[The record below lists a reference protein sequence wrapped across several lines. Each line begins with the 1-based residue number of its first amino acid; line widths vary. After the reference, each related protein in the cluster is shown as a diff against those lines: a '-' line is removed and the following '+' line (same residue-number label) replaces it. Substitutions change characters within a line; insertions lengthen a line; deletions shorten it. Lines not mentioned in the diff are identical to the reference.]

1 MQTTLPPPRTVR
13 PARLTGRTGSWRTPN
28 PLFVILLA
36 CLSGLILVP
45 LFFVVKTS
53 FTTSTISGPGTS
65 TLHNY
70 TQIFTGGN
78 LGNLALNSVIFAVG
92 SGVIAIPVGTFFA
105 WVVER
110 TNTPVRNAAY
120 LAAYV
125 GLAVPGVVSVIG
137 WILLLGP
144 SNGLVTVAFENLFGT
159 KTPPF
164 ELYSMAGMILV
175 NAIGM
180 VPLVFLL
187 MVAPFR
193 SMDASMQEAASMSG
207 ASPLRVFWRVTSR
220 LARPTVLA
228 VLLLTMVLSL
238 ESFEVPALIGIPGGV
253 QVLTTQI
260 YQLVDASLVPQYG
273 VAAAYGVVLMIL
285 VSIAIWYYL
294 RATRQA
300 SRFAVVGGKGMK
312 PRRTDLGRWRWL
324 TTALIVVLLILL
336 VAPVV
341 AMVWTS
347 FLPYY
352 RAPSL
357 QALNFLTV
365 SNYTGLFSDH
375 SVYSAFLN
383 SAIVA
388 IVSATLAMLLA
399 VLIAWVVSRS
409 SIRLRG
415 LLDYVA
421 SVPLVI
427 PGIVLG
433 VGFLQTYVSSPLRI
447 YGTLIILI
455 FAFTAK
461 FIPYATRFASPAM
474 LQVSADLED
483 AARMSGAGSVTMFRR
498 VILPLMSTSVTSGW
512 IYVFLFGMKELS
524 AALLLYTS
532 NTQMIGPLIY
542 NMWGEGEV
550 VQLSAFGTV
559 VTAVLCVVSFA
570 MRRLTNRVGINPV

>member
-1 MQTTLPPPRTVR
+1 
-13 PARLTGRTGSWRTPN
+13 
-28 PLFVILLA
+28 
-36 CLSGLILVP
+36 
-45 LFFVVKTS
+45 
-53 FTTSTISGPGTS
+53 
-65 TLHNY
+65 
-70 TQIFTGGN
+70 
-78 LGNLALNSVIFAVG
+78 
-92 SGVIAIPVGTFFA
+92 
-105 WVVER
+105 
-110 TNTPVRNAAY
+110 
-120 LAAYV
+120 
-125 GLAVPGVVSVIG
+125 
-137 WILLLGP
+137 
-144 SNGLVTVAFENLFGT
+144 
-159 KTPPF
+159 
-164 ELYSMAGMILV
+164 MAGMIVV

-312 PRRTDLGRWRWL
+312 PRRADLGRWRWL

-365 SNYTGLFSDH
+365 SNYTGLFSDL
-375 SVYSAFLN
+375 SIYSAFLN

-415 LLDYVA
+415 LFDYVA

-427 PGIVLG
+427 PEIVG
-433 VGFLQTYVSSPLRI
+433 VGCCRLGPRRSGS
-447 YGTLIILI
+447 
-455 FAFTAK
+455 TA
-461 FIPYATRFASPAM
+461 R
-474 LQVSADLED
+474 
-483 AARMSGAGSVTMFRR
+483 
-498 VILPLMSTSVTSGW
+498 
-512 IYVFLFGMKELS
+512 
-524 AALLLYTS
+524 
-532 NTQMIGPLIY
+532 
-542 NMWGEGEV
+542 
-550 VQLSAFGTV
+550 
-559 VTAVLCVVSFA
+559 
-570 MRRLTNRVGINPV
+570 